1 MGECKHHDTY
11 LLNPITSPFV
21 TYPSFHYLVI
31 TPLPFCLSPF
41 HIRIYVRTYV
51 KRDVRRIMLAPML
64 VPMLESILR
73 DMLRGMLRDMLE
85 LMLEPMLGG
94 MLEGGQSPILPPTT
108 SHFLFVLGLLL
119 LLLLFPYPTVTTST
133 STVSVLAFTPLPFG
147 RPTFKVPAARF
158 SFNSLIRC

>member
-1 MGECKHHDTY
+1 
-11 LLNPITSPFV
+11 
-21 TYPSFHYLVI
+21 
-31 TPLPFCLSPF
+31 
-41 HIRIYVRTYV
+41 
-51 KRDVRRIMLAPML
+51 ML
-64 VPMLESILR
+64 VPMLEL
-73 DMLRGMLRDMLE
+73 MLE
-85 LMLEPMLGG
+85 LMLGG

-119 LLLLFPYPTVTTST
+119 LRLFFYPTTST